1 MTEMP
6 QQPEKPS
13 RGEARRQA
21 ILEAAMDLFLE
32 QGFER
37 TSLSDILRRS
47 KGSRSTLYDA
57 FGNKEGLLLAMVQE
71 ACHRVWSTVDPG
83 DDRSDG
89 PGLQATAEGLTA
101 FGLHFLKTVTGQRS
115 ISVYRIMVAEG
126 HRFPEI
132 ARQFYGEGPKLLTD
146 RLTAVFLR
154 GQADGLLIEGDARRL
169 AQIFIGTLVSDF
181 HIRRTLGL
189 VPVIADEDM
198 ETHVQAAVTVFLNG
212 AGRPSGG

>member
-1 MTEMP
+1 MLQP
-6 QQPEKPS
+6 PEKPS
-13 RGEARRQA
+13 RGEARKQA

-47 KGSRSTLYDA
+47 KGSRSTLYEA
-57 FGNKEGLLLAMVQE
+57 FGSKEGLLRAMVTE

-83 DDRSDG
+83 EDG
-89 PGLQATAEGLTA
+89 DGDAGLQPTAEGLTA
-101 FGLHFLKTVTGQRS
+101 FGVHFLKTVTGQNS

-126 HRFPEI
+126 HRFPDI
-132 ARQFYGEGPKLLTD
+132 AGQFYAEGPKLLTD
-146 RLTAVFLR
+146 RLTAVFRR
-154 GQADGLLIEGDARRL
+154 GQAEGVLIDGDARRL

-189 VPVIADEDM
+189 VPVIADADM
-198 ETHVQAAVTVFLNG
+198 EAHVRVAVEVFLRG
-212 AGRPSGG
+212 AGRPQAD

>member
-6 QQPEKPS
+6 QSPEKPS

-37 TSLSDILRRS
+37 TSLSDVLRRS
-47 KGSRSTLYDA
+47 KGSRSTLYEA
-57 FGNKEGLLLAMVQE
+57 FGNKEGLLRAMVEE
-71 ACHRVWSTVDPG
+71 ACHRVWSTVEPET
-83 DDRSDG
+83 DG
-89 PGLQATAEGLTA
+89 EECPGLSATADGLTE
-101 FGLHFLKTVTGQRS
+101 FGVHFLKTVTAQSS

-126 HRFPEI
+126 HRFPDI
-132 ARQFYGEGPKLLTD
+132 ARQFYAEGPKLLTD
-146 RLTAVFLR
+146 RLTEVFRR
-154 GQADGLLIEGDARRL
+154 GQAAGLLIAGDPRRL

-189 VPVIADEDM
+189 VPVIPDEDM
-198 ETHVQAAVTVFLNG
+198 EAHVRDAVGVFLTG
-212 AGRPSGG
+212 AGQKPQE